1 MTRGKVGME
10 AVSIVPRP
18 VHLNSA
24 GQAPTARRP
33 KRRDLLAGTPP
44 PPARCCCPAGPGH
57 RRQVQAALRPA
68 APARPAQ
75 PPPHGPAPPGLGD
88 RAPHQPGGPPDPVEL
103 RATDPE
109 LFRHPFLLL
118 SGDRGFAPPP
128 DAEVVRL
135 RRYLTYGGFLL
146 IDSAEGRASG
156 RFDESVRK
164 LLARA
169 LPGDLPARVENDHVI
184 WKSFYVLKQASGRI
198 MAAPYI
204 EAVERDRR
212 LAVVYTQ
219 NDLCGALARDGFG
232 RWENEVIPAAN
243 RSASRPSASPST
255 SSCTP
260 SAWTTRPSRPTST
273 SSCAP
278 GGSDERIR
286 RFTDWRIAIG
296 SHLPAGC

>member
-1 MTRGKVGME
+1 MRRRALLGAAAAAGT
-10 AVSIVPRP
+10 SLLLPRP
-18 VHLNSA
+18 ARAIGDKSKLRFARLHLPDLPNPR
-24 GQAPTARRP
+24 PTALRRLAWEIE
-33 KRRDLLAGTPP
+33 RRTSL
-44 PPARCCCPAGPGH
+44 
-57 RRQVQAALRPA
+57 VAL
-68 APARPAQ
+68 
-75 PPPHGPAPPGLGD
+75 
-88 RAPHQPGGPPDPVEL
+88 PDPVEL

-128 DAEVVRL
+128 DNEVVRL
-135 RRYLTYGGFLL
+135 RRFLTYGGFLL

-198 MAAPYI
+198 LAAPYI

-212 LAVVYTQ
+212 LAVVYSQ

-232 RWENEVIPAAN
+232 RWEHEVIPGGESQREQAFRFAVN
-243 RSASRPSASPST
+243 VVMYAFCLDYKTEQAHIDFILR
-255 SSCTP
+255 
-260 SAWTTRPSRPTST
+260 TRRQ
-273 SSCAP
+273 
-278 GGSDERIR
+278 R
-286 RFTDWRIAIG
+286 
-296 SHLPAGC
+296 